1 MAYKNSWR
9 MFLPG
14 AVTVVAWCMVVKF
27 INVNQDTV
35 KKGHDFVPIYG
46 EDGKLQGFTHPVLVE
61 AGDKAREKQEREGR

>member
-1 MAYKNSWR
+1 

-14 AVTVVAWCMVVKF
+14 AVTALCWVTAVRF
-27 INVNQDTV
+27 ITVNQDTV

-61 AGDKAREKQEREGR
+61 AGDRAREKQQNK